1 RAATLPASSS
11 ERVRARYSAPS
22 RRVAKVSGAVIRRP
36 SGPVNRARQRPEG
49 SLSSCPN
56 SRRAERFEAVMAG
69 ALRGVCPTLSHES
82 AVPACRPGV
91 PGPVTLAVTRPFTVE
106 RVTGIEPALSAWEAE
121 VLPLNY
127 TRDVPLDR
135 CGGP

>member
-1 RAATLPASSS
+1 WWATSGGGS
-11 ERVRARYSAPS
+11 
-22 RRVAKVSGAVIRRP
+22 KVSGAVIRRA

-49 SLSSCPN
+49 SWSSCPN
-56 SRRAERFEAVMAG
+56 SRRAGRLGGVMAG
-69 ALRGVCPTLSHES
+69 PSVGVSPTLSHVC
-82 AVPACRPGV
+82 AVPACWPGV

-135 CGGP
+135 CGGPEGAAARATRNSLP